1 MAKILVYNNTLNRM
15 ETYYRNL
22 NESMPYN
29 VNRTLTVDEF
39 RGSSESN
46 ILWTDRRTM
55 QSWNNFRKL
64 YGRGIFVGFAFKR
77 PWEGGH
83 SNQSQHYA
91 GVAFDVG
98 QNLSEAR
105 RNTLRRLA
113 ISSGYWRY
121 VEPAVDTPRWVH
133 FDDRF
138 GVPACLSGGYPLVRR
153 GAKGNYV
160 CIAQDGLNV
169 LGYDT
174 GGLDGV
180 FGNKTDNAV
189 RNYQRSIGL
198 VVDGIIGC
206 NTWRMLQEDV
216 VGKGRTNTTIE

>member
-1 MAKILVYNNTLNRM
+1 MAKILVYNNSSNRM

-22 NESMPYN
+22 NEAMPYN

-64 YGRGIFVGFAFKR
+64 YGRAIFVGFAFKR

-98 QNLSEAR
+98 QNLSETGR
-105 RNTLRRLA
+105 DTMRRLA

-121 VEPAVDTPRWVH
+121 VEPAIDTPRWVH
-133 FDDRF
+133 FDDRW
-138 GVPACLSGGYPLVRR
+138 VASGYPITRFGSR
-153 GAKGNYV
+153 GPYV
-160 CIAQDGLNV
+160 LIAQDSLNT
-169 LGYDT
+169 LGYPT
-174 GGLDGV
+174 GGLDGI
-180 FGNKTDNAV
+180 FGNIT
-189 RNYQRSIGL
+189 RNSVIEYQRENNLST
-198 VVDGIIGC
+198 DGIIGPL
-206 NTWRMLQEDV
+206 TWAKLMADV
-216 VGKGRTNTTIE
+216 VGKGPGRDTVLNV